1 MHSRSVFASAN
12 FRKTSIKLCGLTVS
26 GPDGKSAFNATVA
39 HVIRGPNRCTGLP
52 VGSAWEPHRLSGLS
66 FVSSNTLILK

>member
-12 FRKTSIKLCGLTVS
+12 FRKKYIKLSSLAVS
-26 GPDGKSAFNATVA
+26 RPDGKSAFNATVA
-39 HVIRGPNRCTGLP
+39 NVIRGPNRCTGLP

-66 FVSSNTLILK
+66 FASSNELILK

>member
-1 MHSRSVFASAN
+1 MHSRGVFASAN
-12 FRKTSIKLCGLTVS
+12 FRKTSIKLCGLAVS
-26 GPDGKSAFNATVA
+26 GPDGQSAFNATVA

-66 FVSSNTLILK
+66 FDSSNTLILK